1 MSCGRGGGESRRTLV
16 GAMLTLDHD
25 LLPSG
30 GSFARAP
37 RMARLMCRL
46 LAVLLLAHVLYGTAP
61 MTPPDDSAPLTPSIS
76 RAGRSERLVHGTPRR
91 RCGQS

>member
-1 MSCGRGGGESRRTLV
+1 MTALWTRRLV
-16 GAMLTLDHD
+16 ASHPCWRNADHD

-61 MTPPDDSAPLTPSIS
+61 MTSPDDSAPLTPSIS